1 MGLAI
6 TFSFWIGG
14 ELRVYGQLSDNNVTE
29 GLGRLERAI
38 CLQQWQQA
46 IDITSGLIASSS
58 VSSAYRQELLSFRR
72 QLQAWQISSMPPNTQ
87 ASCDRTLPLFL
98 TLAEPETPQ
107 PKPLDWNRALSML
120 GNSRPIIQLDNSF
133 EPTDNLIPAELTAN
147 SPTAL
152 TAFATPIDTL
162 DGFSVV
168 GNNLNSQPQIY
179 SFLAR
184 MGDRVSLEVEVTRTY
199 IAGGAPQLLVFNQS
213 GRLLTQSNP
222 AEIQAL
228 IERLVI
234 PETDVYFVAIS
245 PQGTTP
251 VLDVQELI
259 VDWQIADN
267 SSFDYT
273 LTLTGVTPY
282 QALMP

>member
-1 MGLAI
+1 A
-6 TFSFWIGG
+6 
-14 ELRVYGQLSDNNVTE
+14 
-29 GLGRLERAI
+29 
-38 CLQQWQQA
+38 
-46 IDITSGLIASSS
+46 
-58 VSSAYRQELLSFRR
+58 
-72 QLQAWQISSMPPNTQ
+72 
-87 ASCDRTLPLFL
+87 
-98 TLAEPETPQ
+98 
-107 PKPLDWNRALSML
+107 
-120 GNSRPIIQLDNSF
+120 
-133 EPTDNLIPAELTAN
+133 
-147 SPTAL
+147 
-152 TAFATPIDTL
+152 
-162 DGFSVV
+162 
-168 GNNLNSQPQIY
+168 
-179 SFLAR
+179 
-184 MGDRVSLEVEVTRTY
+184 EVTRTY

-228 IERLVI
+228 IEGLVI